1 MNLENIKLNYPY
13 RYADLCYAVGE
24 EPVGGKSRI
33 VQFDKWKKRFD
44 WRTEGTTTD
53 KRYIVTKI
61 YKQVEINTRYEID
74 GKIFESRQEA
84 EEYRKSL

>member
-33 VQFDKWKKRFD
+33 VQFNKWRKHFEYE
-44 WRTEGTTTD
+44 TQGTTTD

-61 YKQVEINTRYEID
+61 YKQVEINTRYEVED
-74 GKIFESRQEA
+74 KIFQTLTEA